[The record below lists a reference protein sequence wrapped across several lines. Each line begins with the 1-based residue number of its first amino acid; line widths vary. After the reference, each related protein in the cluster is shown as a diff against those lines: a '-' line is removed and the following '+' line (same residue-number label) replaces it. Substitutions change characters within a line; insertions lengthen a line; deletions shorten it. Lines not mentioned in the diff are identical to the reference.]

1 MDTFFSYIPGMS
13 SRIGNHVDFPNYET
27 DELVDIATVPYTPPL
42 FLRRRLV
49 STRGGGTEPPPL
61 SPKRAALRTHAHT
74 RVFVTERF
82 AWSCQVMVRD
92 LEYSLADDAQE
103 TFKQYIAK
111 RREMPYFSNARTV
124 LVWGTREQRRQGGS

>member
-1 MDTFFSYIPGMS
+1 M
-13 SRIGNHVDFPNYET
+13 
-27 DELVDIATVPYTPPL
+27 
-42 FLRRRLV
+42 
-49 STRGGGTEPPPL
+49 
-61 SPKRAALRTHAHT
+61 
-74 RVFVTERF
+74 
-82 AWSCQVMVRD
+82 RD